1 MTSDQHRT
9 VIDWAFGAVTVAPA
23 TNLGRRL
30 DSTRVSFGKAPG
42 S

>member
-23 TNLGRRL
+23 TNLGRRF
-30 DSTRVSFGKAPG
+30 DPKRVSFGKAPG